1 MSVEELAQSE
11 EATALEQTGLE
22 TQEEQA
28 QALPEGGEQ
37 PTDGDSSQTEQ
48 PGAESA
54 EVTQDFKKDYGELQP
69 KFTEVSQQ
77 NAKMKEAIQLIQQQS
92 AQFGG
97 IDQMFQWAQGVQANP
112 NYQQFLKQQQYEAA
126 GITGPVDDE
135 TRQAFDT
142 VQSIASQSAKQQVQE
157 LLKKHIEPVIN
168 HQRRETINSHFDKMD
183 SAEPGWKEMLP
194 QMINSA
200 GGMALNKQENPTFKD
215 VQDLYIRTLQDA
227 GKFDEYVVKKY
238 NSILAIKKKLST
250 PKPAPAS
257 NGTGKKQFSNLRDAF
272 ANALQDVGGTLE
284 L

>member
-54 EVTQDFKKDYGELQP
+54 EVTQDFKKDYGELQS
-69 KFTEVSQQ
+69 KFTPMSQEH
-77 NAKMKEAIQLIQQQS
+77 AKMKQAFEILQRETAS
-92 AQFGG
+92 YGG
-97 IDQMFQWAQGVQANP
+97 IDEMLAWGKQIQANP

-135 TRQAFDT
+135 TRQALDT
-142 VQSIASQSAKQQVQE
+142 VQSIADQSAKQQVQE

-168 HQRRETINSHFDKMD
+168 HQRQETINSHFDKMD

-194 QMINSA
+194 QMVNSA
-200 GGMALNKQENPTFKD
+200 GGMALSKQENPTFKD
-215 VQDLYIRTLQDA
+215 VQDLYLRTLQDA
-227 GKFDEYVVKKY
+227 GKFDDYVVKKY
-238 NSILAIKKKLST
+238 NGILAKKKQYST
-250 PKPAPAS
+250 PKPAPAAS
-257 NGTGKKQFSNLRDAF
+257 DTGTKQFPSVKEALD
-272 ANALQDVGGTLE
+272 NALQEVGGPQGW
-284 L
+284 